1 LILIAIK
8 KTHATVA
15 VVAEPG
21 AAIEN
26 SKKKTI

>member
-8 KTHATVA
+8 KTHATVT
-15 VVAEPG
+15 VIAEPG

-26 SKKKTI
+26 KKKPTI